1 MRLQFRDSL
10 EKFNAQTILNYL
22 VKLKNDNY
30 KNSPRFTKINNRELV
45 LSSTELLNK
54 NKNQSLF
61 Q

>member
-10 EKFNAQTILNYL
+10 EKFNAQTILNNL